1 MRFRELERLIVAD
14 GWIRCDVND
23 LATYGNDFADAF
35 TMAQEACGQYL
46 FNELKEGNVL
56 PVASSIEDVIAEEEG
71 AIVNMV
77 DIDLKVFER
86 KYGEKSV
93 KKTLTIPGWLNASCE
108 ERGIN
113 FSKVLQEALIARLQA
128 R

>member
-77 DIDLKVFER
+77 DIDLKAFER